1 MPGFAIA
8 VVSILLGVIAVL
20 GGSFPSSSG
29 DDGGADAVAHNFLSY
44 RAAVNHVALYTP
56 QPDGAVSGA
65 SLNLPSTWAPVR
77 NWRNQIQG
85 GRCYVWGNA
94 SADEIRAAQRGLNDS
109 YSIGTAINGHIVT
122 AHGSGEALP
131 GFIADGS
138 IVSVVEVKMP

>member
-29 DDGGADAVAHNFLSY
+29 DDGGADAVAYNFLSY

-56 QPDGAVSGA
+56 QPEGEVS

-85 GRCYVWGNA
+85 GRCYVWGDA

-109 YSIGTAINGHIVT
+109 YSIGTAINGRIVT
-122 AHGSGEALP
+122 AHGSGEVLP

-138 IVSVVEVKMP
+138 IVSVVEVKKP